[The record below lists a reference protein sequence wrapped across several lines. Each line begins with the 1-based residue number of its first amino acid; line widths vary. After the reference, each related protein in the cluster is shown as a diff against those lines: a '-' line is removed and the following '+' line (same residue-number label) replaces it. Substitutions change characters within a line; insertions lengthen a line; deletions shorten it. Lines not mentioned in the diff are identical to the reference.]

1 VYQLRSDNGSLT
13 TKTALILV
21 ARNGFRSVTIS
32 VRRWRF
38 LYWTGTEV
46 MLLAVELIITLLLG
60 FVLGRIWQIRQQILF
75 AEQVQRRSYKSAPA
89 NKEPSPATT
98 LSLQGNA
105 RPISPASTK
114 RQGSALRRLPN
125 AA

>member
-1 VYQLRSDNGSLT
+1 
-13 TKTALILV
+13 
-21 ARNGFRSVTIS
+21 
-32 VRRWRF
+32 
-38 LYWTGTEV
+38 

-75 AEQVQRRSYKSAPA
+75 AEHVQRRSYKSAPA

-98 LSLQGNA
+98 LSLQSNA
-105 RPISPASTK
+105 PPISPASTK

>member
-1 VYQLRSDNGSLT
+1 
-13 TKTALILV
+13 
-21 ARNGFRSVTIS
+21 
-32 VRRWRF
+32 
-38 LYWTGTEV
+38 
-46 MLLAVELIITLLLG
+46 MLLAVELIITLLVG

-75 AEQVQRRSYKSAPA
+75 AEHVQRRSYKSALA
-89 NKEPSPATT
+89 NKESPPATT

-114 RQGSALRRLPN
+114 RQSGTVRRLPN